1 MTRFR
6 RVVSPRGVNGCAA
19 SRSVVTLR
27 GRLRPIAIETSGLTK
42 RFGRPSLLTRLAG
55 RRARRA
61 PVDAVLEVSLA
72 VEPGEVVALVGPN
85 GSGKSTLL
93 RILATLVLPD
103 AGTARV
109 AGHDVVHDDVA
120 VRRNVAL
127 VTTEDRSFSMRL
139 TGRQNLELFAALH
152 DVDDAA
158 VDGALARVGLVDAA
172 HDTYA
177 TYSSGMRQ
185 RLALARGLMTSPRVL
200 LLDEPFRALDDASSA
215 TLRDAIADA
224 ARAGACA
231 LVATH
236 HVDELGD
243 VCQRVVALREGRVV
257 A

>member
-1 MTRFR
+1 M
-6 RVVSPRGVNGCAA
+6 RGW
-19 SRSVVTLR
+19 R
-27 GRLRPIAIETSGLTK
+27 IAIETSGLTK
-42 RFGRPSLLTRLAG
+42 RFGRPSPLTRLAG

-61 PVDAVLEVSLA
+61 PVNAVLDVSLSI
-72 VEPGEVVALVGPN
+72 EPGEVVAVLGPN

-93 RILATLVLPD
+93 RILATLIAPD
-103 AGTARV
+103 AGSARV
-109 AGHDVVHDDVA
+109 AGHDVVVDDVA

-158 VDGALARVGLVDAA
+158 MDEALDRVDLRAAA
-172 HDTYA
+172 HDMFS

-185 RLALARGLMTSPRVL
+185 RLALARGLMTAPRVL

-215 TLRDAIADA
+215 TLQASIADA
-224 ARAGACA
+224 ARGGACA

-243 VCQRVVALREGRVV
+243 VCQRVISLRDGRVV

>member
-1 MTRFR
+1 
-6 RVVSPRGVNGCAA
+6 
-19 SRSVVTLR
+19 
-27 GRLRPIAIETSGLTK
+27 
-42 RFGRPSLLTRLAG
+42 
-55 RRARRA
+55 
-61 PVDAVLEVSLA
+61 VLDVSLA
-72 VEPGEVVALVGPN
+72 VAPGEVVALVGPN

-103 AGTARV
+103 AGTATV

-120 VRRNVAL
+120 VRRHTAL

-152 DVDDAA
+152 GVDSVDDAL
-158 VDGALARVGLVDAA
+158 GRVGLSGAA
-172 HDTYA
+172 DDTYA

-200 LLDEPFRALDDASSA
+200 LLDEPFRALDDASAA
-215 TLRDAIADA
+215 TLRDAIGDA
-224 ARAGACA
+224 AAGGACA

-236 HVDELGD
+236 HLDELGS
-243 VCQRVVALREGRVV
+243 VCGRVVALDGGRVV